1 MATSGSATTA
11 QPTAAYVYERFFELS
26 LDLHVIASA
35 DGYFKHVSESAP
47 SVLGWSVAELTG
59 RPFLDFVHP
68 DDHAATLA
76 EVDRQ
81 IRSGERVLA
90 FENRY
95 RHKDGSWRVLAW
107 KSIPAEGL
115 MYATARDITARKRLQ
130 LELSDAKNAAE
141 AANRELESFSY
152 SVAHDLRAPLRSIDG
167 FGQLLLEECSENL
180 GATGRRYLNL
190 VRESTQR
197 MGQLI
202 DDLLQLSRVT
212 RSEVTREPVDLSAIA
227 TTTLARLRAGAP
239 ERRVEARIEP
249 GLLDSADPRLIAVVL
264 DNLLGNAWKYS
275 SKRADAVVEFGA
287 QGGDGE
293 HRYFVRDNGAGFDMA
308 YAHKLFGAFER
319 LHSAHEF
326 EGTGIGLA
334 TVRRIVERH
343 GGCVSAEGQVGAGA
357 TFYFTLCR
365 KEPAR

>member
-1 MATSGSATTA
+1 MTTGSSTTSSQTTG
-11 QPTAAYVYERFFELS
+11 AYVYERFFELS

-35 DGYFKHVSESAP
+35 DGYFKHVSDSAP

-81 IRSGERVLA
+81 ILSGERVLA

-107 KSIPAEGL
+107 KSIPADGL

-130 LELSDAKNAAE
+130 QELADAKNATE

-167 FGQLLLEECSENL
+167 FGQLLLDECAANL
-180 GATGRRYLNL
+180 GDTGRRYLNL

-212 RSEVTREPVDLSAIA
+212 RSELARETVDLSALA
-227 TTTLARLRAGAP
+227 TATLARLHASTPQRS
-239 ERRVEARIEP
+239 VEVRIEP
-249 GLLDSADPRLIAVVL
+249 GLVDSADPRLLAVVL

-275 SKRADAVVEFGA
+275 SKRADAVIEFGA
-287 QGGDGE
+287 CHNDRE
-293 HRYFVRDNGAGFDMA
+293 RRYFVRDNGAGFDMA

-319 LHSAHEF
+319 LHSAREF
-326 EGTGIGLA
+326 EGNGIGLA

-343 GGCVSAEGQVGAGA
+343 GGSVSAESRVGAGA
-357 TFYFTLCR
+357 TFYFTLRR
-365 KEPAR
+365 KETPK